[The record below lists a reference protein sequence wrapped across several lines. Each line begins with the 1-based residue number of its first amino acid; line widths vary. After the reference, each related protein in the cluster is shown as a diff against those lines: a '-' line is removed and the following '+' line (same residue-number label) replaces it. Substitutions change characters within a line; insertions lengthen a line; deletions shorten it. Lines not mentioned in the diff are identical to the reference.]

1 MAIDIDLLK
10 QNLKIKLAIKVAKS
24 ESHGVGDFKE
34 SESEYIFRLLMSNFF
49 KDHYFFRDENQ
60 EIPDGFHLGTDFFLF
75 TNVPIY
81 DFKNMATLILSKSY
95 FA

>member
-34 SESEYIFRLLMSNFF
+34 SEYFFRLLMSNFF
-49 KDHYFFRDENQ
+49 
-60 EIPDGFHLGTDFFLF
+60 
-75 TNVPIY
+75 
-81 DFKNMATLILSKSY
+81 
-95 FA
+95 